1 MKTALKQTVYR
12 GDIHFNVNEL
22 PLLKDS
28 KRQERGDDQSER
40 QFSIGTQQKMP
51 SYFHKLLE
59 LSCFRKK
66 LLRFFIAEIEHPEY
80 ALIIKSLYCAIN
92 NDWKKLYC
100 RNGILKNERVP
111 ELYGNHLEGDTQV
124 VFYAKNADRIDT
136 GNIVVR
142 ANDTDIA
149 VILIWNIHHMDSDVS
164 YDSGYNYD
172 SSRECIN
179 IKKLVRNVQN
189 VSSLPGLHAFL
200 GNDYTP
206 FLERGKLN
214 LCR

>member
-1 MKTALKQTVYR
+1 M
-12 GDIHFNVNEL
+12 
-22 PLLKDS
+22 
-28 KRQERGDDQSER
+28 
-40 QFSIGTQQKMP
+40 
-51 SYFHKLLE
+51 
-59 LSCFRKK
+59 
-66 LLRFFIAEIEHPEY
+66 
-80 ALIIKSLYCAIN
+80 
-92 NDWKKLYC
+92 
-100 RNGILKNERVP
+100 
-111 ELYGNHLEGDTQV
+111 
-124 VFYAKNADRIDT
+124 FYAKNADRIDT

-172 SSRECIN
+172 NSRECIN

-206 FLERGKLN
+206 AFFGKGKVKPMQIAVEKEKFANAFSKLGEEEMSHEVFSIIEEYVCSVYGFKCDNSINEVIRKIFEERSKPDSAERSLDCIKSLDPN
-214 LCR
+214 KFPP